1 MLPELKGKING
12 LAVRVPIPDGSL
24 LDIVI
29 ELKKPA
35 NVKKIN
41 SVLKESSKKEMK
53 GIIEYSEEEL
63 VSSDII
69 GNSYSA
75 VIDSLMTQAEG
86 DLVQILAWYDNE
98 YGYACRVVDVIKILG
113 KL

>member
-1 MLPELKGKING
+1 MPELKGKING

-35 NVKKIN
+35 DAKKIN

-53 GIIEYSEEEL
+53 GIIQYSEEEL

-69 GNSYSA
+69 GNPYSA
-75 VIDSLMTQAEG
+75 IVDSLMTQTEG
-86 DLVQILAWYDNE
+86 NLVQILAWYDNE
-98 YGYACRVVDVIKILG
+98 YGYSCRAIDLLKILSR
-113 KL
+113 L